1 VDEDVKEAFER
12 DIMNPT
18 LEGLKAE
25 GLQFAGV
32 IFFGLMIT
40 SKGVYSLEYNMRMG
54 DPETQAV
61 LPLMENDFLDLIL
74 HALEGALDMVEVS
87 WKKKSAVCVVM
98 VAGGYPE
105 SYNKGDLI
113 EGLDKVENQVFMA
126 GVKNED
132 GFRTNGGRVL
142 NLVALGDNLE
152 VARKNAYEDIK
163 KITFEKSYYRKDIGE
178 VK

>member
-1 VDEDVKEAFER
+1 
-12 DIMNPT
+12 
-18 LEGLKAE
+18 
-25 GLQFAGV
+25 
-32 IFFGLMIT
+32 
-40 SKGVYSLEYNMRMG
+40 
-54 DPETQAV
+54 
-61 LPLMENDFLDLIL
+61 
-74 HALEGALDMVEVS
+74 
-87 WKKKSAVCVVM
+87 
-98 VAGGYPE
+98 
-105 SYNKGDLI
+105 
-113 EGLDKVENQVFMA
+113 MA